1 VKRHEVDVASLVLG
15 LFFLGV
21 AAIWG
26 LSDVPQHP
34 RHGWWFPLLLIAIG
48 AVGLVASLTG
58 RRSPAGPAGP
68 EPVGP
73 EPVGPEPVGPVQD
86 SSRDG

>member
-26 LSDVPQHP
+26 LSDVPHHP

-48 AVGLVASLTG
+48 AVGLIATITG
-58 RRSPAGPAGP
+58 RRSPAKAAAEPAAEPAAGP
-68 EPVGP
+68 VES
-73 EPVGPEPVGPVQD
+73 ENERD
-86 SSRDG
+86 S